1 MTNHR
6 SRRGCEE
13 CRRRRRKCD
22 ELKPTCGHCNAAN
35 RSCRYELRLVWSDR
49 KIQHRGLRT
58 THRRLVQPPPLDSV
72 GQSPAPIPDSLPNGV
87 VLPRRYK
94 KLLEYFSWGVLASL
108 SSHPSIHQ
116 DLCRGLIPKM
126 LYSPHLL
133 SASLALSAAGLLSR
147 GLSEVEG
154 TSISYIL
161 EHLQSSGLSL
171 LRKALTEQRKDEVMV
186 ATCLIWCLADVFAG
200 IQGVPSW
207 RIHLQ
212 GIKALL
218 DGHQPDDQLG
228 TGDTAM
234 ESAMR
239 HLFLLYR
246 SLQTLP
252 YLQTIEPSGPSVDL
266 GQTLFFDSSS
276 GLTRSSKIDGFL
288 GYSEELLDL
297 LQHINSAT
305 RNNSGHQVSL
315 NAEADLLL
323 GKINGM
329 ISRDAKT
336 PPEVSISS
344 TLSPQ
349 YSRDFLLCHQIFQQ
363 ATLIQLYR
371 QLYMMPSASQPI
383 QSAVQAI
390 NGMIQNMTQGQPCNT
405 WVAMAMPLFTVGCEA
420 FDDDQKDFILDKVQK
435 LEVCIGS
442 LHVHTIKRALKDVW
456 KIRTDHQDF
465 EGSICASQLLEK
477 LQYNIILF

>member
-1 MTNHR
+1 
-6 SRRGCEE
+6 
-13 CRRRRRKCD
+13 
-22 ELKPTCGHCNAAN
+22 
-35 RSCRYELRLVWSDR
+35 
-49 KIQHRGLRT
+49 T
-58 THRRLVQPPPLDSV
+58 THRRLVQQPLPTV
-72 GQSPAPIPDSLPNGV
+72 EQSPTPIPDSLPNGV

-94 KLLEYFSWGVLASL
+94 KLLEYFAGGVLASL

-154 TSISYIL
+154 TSISHVL

-171 LRKALTEQRKDEVMV
+171 LRKALTKQRKDEVMV

-228 TGDTAM
+228 TGDIAM

-276 GLTRSSKIDGFL
+276 ALTRSPKIDGFL

-297 LQHINSAT
+297 LQHINSTT
-305 RNNSGHQVSL
+305 RSDSGHPLML
-315 NAEADLLL
+315 NAEADILL

-329 ISRDAKT
+329 ISRDAKA

-349 YSRDFLLCHQIFQQ
+349 SGRDFLLCHQIFQQ

-390 NGMIQNMTQGQPCNT
+390 NGMIRNMTQGQPCNA

-420 FDDDQKDFILDKVQK
+420 FDNVQKDFILDKVQK
-435 LEVCIGS
+435 LEVCLGS

-456 KIRTDHQDF
+456 KIRSDYQDF
-465 EGSICASQLLEK
+465 EGNLCASQLLEK